1 MLQSPSAPFIIK
13 YHNLSPALLKSVALR
28 EYKKIQ
34 SGRIPSALYSGKC
47 TKRLE
52 VVAPCGHVFLPD
64 NQRVNSCYNR
74 CSLVFVQD
82 AGPPPSQALVD
93 PSLCPV

>member
-1 MLQSPSAPFIIK
+1 MLQSPSAPLIVK
-13 YHNLSPALLKSVALR
+13 YHNLSLAPLKSVALR

-52 VVAPCGHVFLPD
+52 EVARCGHFSSLTIM
-64 NQRVNSCYNR
+64 RVNIW
-74 CSLVFVQD
+74 CSLVLVQD
-82 AGPPPSQALVD
+82 IAPLPLGISVD
-93 PSLCPV
+93 PCSSLV